1 MCVCESDGSFR
12 FICLAQFHI
21 QCLDGLHRPVTS
33 RAPNPAQALTK
44 KVREKKRAQSS
55 VSTHAEMEKTSRHGG
70 AVERRQQEVARG
82 HVVDRERC
90 RYLTVKEKVDIH
102 RPLTTCRSNKRKL
115 FNNRP
120 RSPVVLPL

>member
-44 KVREKKRAQSS
+44 KVREKKRE
-55 VSTHAEMEKTSRHGG
+55 HNP
-70 AVERRQQEVARG
+70 
-82 HVVDRERC
+82 RC
-90 RYLTVKEKVDIH
+90 
-102 RPLTTCRSNKRKL
+102 PLTQRWRKL
-115 FNNRP
+115 PDMAARWGGDNRK
-120 RSPVVLPL
+120 SLGVT